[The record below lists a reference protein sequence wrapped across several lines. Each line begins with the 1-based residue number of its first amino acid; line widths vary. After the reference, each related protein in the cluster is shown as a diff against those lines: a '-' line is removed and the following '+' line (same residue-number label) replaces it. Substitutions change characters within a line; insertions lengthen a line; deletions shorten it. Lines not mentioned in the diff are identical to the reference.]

1 MINLWKYE
9 YGKKVKIVDIDNNVF
24 IGMPQE
30 VTDQDE
36 RTDEDRQ
43 EIGITVDV
51 DGSPVEFFQ
60 SDIKSIEYVS

>member
-51 DGSPVEFFQ
+51 DGSLVEFFQ
-60 SDIKSIEYVS
+60 SDIKSIEYA

>member
-9 YGKKVKIVDIDNNVF
+9 YGKKVKIVDVDNNVF

-51 DGSPVEFFQ
+51 DGSLVEFFQ
-60 SDIKSIEYVS
+60 SDIKSIEYA

>member
-9 YGKKVKIVDIDNNVF
+9 YGEKVKIVDVDNNVF

-51 DGSPVEFFQ
+51 DGSLVEFFQ

>member
-9 YGKKVKIVDIDNNVF
+9 YGEKVKIVDIDNNVF

-51 DGSPVEFFQ
+51 DGSLVEFFQ

>member
-9 YGKKVKIVDIDNNVF
+9 YGKKVKIDNHVF
-24 IGMPQE
+24 VGMPQE

-36 RTDEDRQ
+36 RTDEERQ

-51 DGSPVEFFQ
+51 DGSLVEFFQ
-60 SDIKSIEYVS
+60 SDIKSIEYA

>member
-9 YGKKVKIVDIDNNVF
+9 YGEKVKIVDVDNNVF

-51 DGSPVEFFQ
+51 DGSLVEFFQ
-60 SDIKSIEYVS
+60 SDIKSIEYA

>member
-9 YGKKVKIVDIDNNVF
+9 YGEKVKIVDIDNRVF

-30 VTDQDE
+30 VTDKDE
-36 RTDEDRQ
+36 RTDEERQ

-51 DGSPVEFFQ
+51 NGSLVEFFQ
-60 SDIKSIEYVS
+60 SDIKSIEYA

>member
-9 YGKKVKIVDIDNNVF
+9 YGKKVKIVDVDNNVF

-30 VTDQDE
+30 VTDE

-51 DGSPVEFFQ
+51 DGSLVEFFQ
-60 SDIKSIEYVS
+60 SDIKSIEYA

>member
-51 DGSPVEFFQ
+51 DGSLVEFFQ

>member
-9 YGKKVKIVDIDNNVF
+9 YGEKVKIVDIDNNVF

-30 VTDQDE
+30 VTDRDE
-36 RTDEDRQ
+36 RTDIDRQ

-51 DGSPVEFFQ
+51 DGALVEFFQ
-60 SDIKSIEYVS
+60 SDIKSIEHVS

>member
-51 DGSPVEFFQ
+51 DGALVEFFQ

>member
-9 YGKKVKIVDIDNNVF
+9 YGKKVKIVDVDNNVF

-30 VTDQDE
+30 VMDQDE

-51 DGSPVEFFQ
+51 DGSLVEFFQ
-60 SDIKSIEYVS
+60 SDIKSIEYA

>member
-9 YGKKVKIVDIDNNVF
+9 YGKKVKIVDVDNNVF
-24 IGMPQE
+24 IGLPQE

-51 DGSPVEFFQ
+51 DGSLVEFFQ
-60 SDIKSIEYVS
+60 SDIKSIEYA